1 MYNLSDM
8 TVVMPETKFEVDV
21 DSAPDE
27 QPGPNP
33 FNRWHPD
40 IPAVVEADPGESMRL
55 EALDWTGGQITDN
68 DDANE
73 VRDVDLSQVHYL
85 AGPVHVNGAEPGD
98 LLKVEFHDMGP
109 LNERSE
115 FGFTG
120 TFSQQN
126 GGGFLTDHFPKAAKS
141 IWDLDG
147 YTVSS
152 RHIPDVEYEG
162 KIHPGLAGCAPSE
175 ELLETWNEREQ
186 ELIDKHEEDPESIPN
201 HPTGEAEPGVANPPT
216 PEGALMGEMDPE
228 EAEEAAEVAART
240 VPPREHGGNHDI
252 KDLSIGSTVYFPV
265 YVEGAKF
272 GIGDFHA
279 SQGDGE
285 ISFCGAIEMA
295 AYVDLEFDLVKDG
308 MDKFGVSHPI
318 FEPGHRGPNFEDYV
332 TFCGYSVT
340 EDGEQK
346 YIDSHTAYRRAC
358 LQAIDYLKEFGYT
371 GQQALHIL
379 GTVPVEGRQSGVV
392 DMPNACSTL
401 ALPTGAFEFDAS
413 PMGIEHNSTDRGD
426 ICITD
431 DPL

>member
-1 MYNLSDM
+1 
-8 TVVMPETKFEVDV
+8 MPETKFEVDV
-21 DSAPDE
+21 NSAPDE

-55 EALDWTGGQITDN
+55 EALDWTGGQIMDN
-68 DDANE
+68 DNANE

-109 LNERSE
+109 LNDRWE

-120 TFSQQN
+120 TFSQKN

-141 IWDLDG
+141 IWDIDG
-147 YTVSS
+147 YTVSC
-152 RHIPDVEYEG
+152 RHIPDVEYQG

-175 ELLETWNEREQ
+175 ELLKMWNEREQ
-186 ELIDKHEEDPESIPN
+186 ELIDKHAEDPESIPN

-216 PEGALMGEMDPE
+216 SEGALMGEMSHE
-228 EAEEAAEVAART
+228 EAEEAAKVAART

-295 AYVDLEFDLVKDG
+295 AYVDLEFDLVKGG
-308 MDKFGVSHPI
+308 MEKFGVDHPI

-346 YIDSHTAYRRAC
+346 YMDSHTAYRRAC

-371 GQQALHIL
+371 GQQALHLL
-379 GTVPVEGRQSGVV
+379 GTVPVEGRHSGVV
-392 DMPNACSTL
+392 DVPNACSTL

-413 PMGIEHNSTDRGD
+413 PAGIEHNSADRGD

>member
-1 MYNLSDM
+1 
-8 TVVMPETKFEVDV
+8 MPEVQFEIDV
-21 DSAPDE
+21 DSPPDE
-27 QPGPNP
+27 QPGANP

-40 IPAVVEADPGESMRL
+40 IPAVVEADPGETMRL
-55 EALDWTGGQITDN
+55 EALDWTGGQIQDN

-73 VRDVDLSQVHYL
+73 VRDVDLTQVHYL

-98 LLKVEFHDMGP
+98 LLKVEFLDMGP
-109 LNERSE
+109 LNERAE

-126 GGGFLTDHFPKAAKS
+126 GGGFLTDHFPDAAKS

-152 RHIPDVEYEG
+152 RHVPDVRYQG
-162 KIHPGLAGCAPSE
+162 KIHPGLAGCAPSQ

-186 ELIDKHEEDPESIPN
+186 ALIDKHEADPESIHN
-201 HPTGEAEPGVANPPT
+201 HPTGKEEPPVANPPT
-216 PEGALMGEMDPE
+216 TDGALMGEMDPD
-228 EAEEAAEVAART
+228 EAEQAATEGART

-265 YVEGAKF
+265 YVEGGKF

-285 ISFCGAIEMA
+285 ITFCGAIEMA
-295 AYVDLEFDLVKDG
+295 AYIDVKFDIVKQG
-308 MDKFGVSHPI
+308 MEKHGIDHPI
-318 FEPGHRGPNFEDYV
+318 FEPGNRGPTFEDYV

-340 EDGEQK
+340 EDGEQH
-346 YIDSHTAYRRAC
+346 YLDSHVAYRRAA
-358 LQAIDYLKEFGYT
+358 LQAIEYLKKFGYT

-379 GTVPVEGRQSGVV
+379 GTAPIEGRQSGVV
-392 DMPNACSTL
+392 DVPNACSTL
-401 ALPTGAFEFDAS
+401 ALPKGVFDFDIS
-413 PMGIEHNSTDRGD
+413 PESFGEHKDRGD
-426 ICITD
+426 VVVTD
-431 DPL
+431 DPLG